1 MAYKDTFQCFSFAC
15 SDLDTTL
22 TESLKYTNKVLLPP
36 EILNKVV
43 NENKDSDIEFPLFF
57 FIENPVTTYKCI
69 CSVHEFTAPAGVC
82 NIPYCMLEDLC
93 INEGDTINIELVLPV
108 TGSFIKIRP
117 HETAFIDLPDP
128 KAVLEL
134 CFSTDYQVL
143 ANSSTITVFDKQ
155 SEKSYLV
162 DIVETQPSDYIKMID
177 TDIEVDFDKPLDY
190 IEPIPSPE
198 PSPPPSPVN
207 TFNQSTGFVPFSGK
221 GYKLGSK

>member
-1 MAYKDTFQCFSFAC
+1 
-15 SDLDTTL
+15 
-22 TESLKYTNKVLLPP
+22 
-36 EILNKVV
+36 
-43 NENKDSDIEFPLFF
+43 
-57 FIENPVTTYKCI
+57 
-69 CSVHEFTAPAGVC
+69 
-82 NIPYCMLEDLC
+82 MLEDLC
-93 INEGDTINIELVLPV
+93 INEGDTINVELVLPV